1 MSKNKVEEQDII
13 DQIEKVEYSILPD
26 STTTVC
32 QIHLKNGWM
41 EIGHSACVDPANFNK
56 EVGEQW
62 AYKNAFNKLWPL
74 FGFLLRQHIHVHGLT
89 AKSRLKAERDDLI
102 DKLSRL
108 RSFLQTD
115 VFKGL
120 APEAQSDLHLQCDLM
135 EQLAFIQSKRY
146 DEWAE

>member
-13 DQIEKVEYSILPD
+13 DQIDRVEYSILPD
-26 STTTVC
+26 STTTIC

-41 EIGHSACVDPANFNK
+41 EIGHSACVDPANFDK
-56 EVGEQW
+56 EVGEHW

-74 FGFLLRQHIHVHGLT
+74 FGFLLRQHIHVHGTT
-89 AKSRLKAERDDLI
+89 AKSRAIAERDDYL

-108 RSFLQTD
+108 NPFIESQAFHSLAEETQTD
-115 VFKGL
+115 L
-120 APEAQSDLHLQCDLM
+120 RLQKDLM
-135 EQLAFIQSKRY
+135 TQLAFLISKRI